1 MNKDETIKNIQGI
14 INANCETIS
23 EQSAKSIA
31 EALYNANYR
40 KLEEKDDHAIW
51 AMNGFVELIE
61 EFDEMGYAPTTP
73 CENPE
78 EKAKEW
84 ENKALAKFEIML
96 SRTELLTA
104 LYNEWR
110 NGKAEEDWRRER
122 NRLYK
127 CIEEAENKSK
137 EYIAKNTALGAE
149 NAELSKKLRQGLLN
163 IDIIKEMDDMRN
175 IDKQRKQAV
184 HHFAYHIL
192 SSLQCRIDD
201 AYDEPDLE
209 SAYKYVMEHI
219 RWELE
224 DFDNDK
230 KI

>member
-1 MNKDETIKNIQGI
+1 MNKDETIKDIQDI
-14 INANCETIS
+14 INANSGTIS

-40 KLEEKDDHAIW
+40 KLEEKDEHAIW
-51 AMNGFVELIE
+51 AMNGFVDLLD
-61 EFDEMGYAPTTP
+61 EFDEMGYVPTTL

-78 EKAKEW
+78 EEAKEW
-84 ENKALAKFEIML
+84 KNKALAKFEIML
-96 SRTELLTA
+96 SRTEILTA

-110 NGKAEEDWRRER
+110 DDEIELDWNRER
-122 NRLYK
+122 KRLWEY
-127 CIEEAENKSK
+127 IEEAVNESK
-137 EYIAKNTALGAE
+137 KYIAKNIALGAE

-163 IDIIKEMDDMRN
+163 IDTVKEMDDMRN

-201 AYDEPDLE
+201 AYDEPDLKSIYE
-209 SAYKYVMEHI
+209 DMKQYIEQ
-219 RWELE
+219 ELE
-224 DFDNDK
+224 DFDNEQ
-230 KI
+230 

>member
-1 MNKDETIKNIQGI
+1 MNKDETIKNIQDI
-14 INANCETIS
+14 ISANCGTIS
-23 EQSAKSIA
+23 EQFAKGIA

-40 KLEEKDDHAIW
+40 KLEEKDEHAIY
-51 AMNGFVELIE
+51 AMTSFVDLLD
-61 EFDEMGYAPTTP
+61 EFDEMGYAPTTL
-73 CENPE
+73 CENPK

-84 ENKALAKFEIML
+84 KNKALAKFEIML
-96 SRTELLTA
+96 SRTEILTA

-110 NGKAEEDWRRER
+110 DDEIELDWNRER
-122 NRLYK
+122 KRLWEY
-127 CIEEAENKSK
+127 IEEATNESK
-137 EYIAKNTALGAE
+137 KYITKNIALGAE

-163 IDIIKEMDDMRN
+163 IDTVKEMDDMRN

-209 SAYKYVMEHI
+209 SIYEDMKQYIEQ
-219 RWELE
+219 ELE
-224 DFDNDK
+224 DFDNE
-230 KI
+230 